1 MSAQLKITL
10 EDDQRSQLDRAT
22 EQSGKSLS
30 EEIRDRLSLS
40 FLLEMRGRDT
50 ADLLIALLRIADVV
64 EDEIGFDWSES
75 ERARA
80 TFVSAVVDQIMSYEF
95 RTNPNPVPR
104 RAGARPENSPK
115 SLGGFIA
122 RGYRRDR
129 RSKAPGLSSLARKY
143 SAEPPED
150 T

>member
-10 EDDQRSQLDRAT
+10 EDDQRSQLDSAT
-22 EQSGKSLS
+22 KQSGKSLS

-40 FLLEMRGRDT
+40 FLFEMRGQDT
-50 ADLLIALLRIADVV
+50 ADLLFALLRIADVV
-64 EDEIGFDWSES
+64 ADEIGFDWSES

-80 TFVSAVVDQIMSYEF
+80 TFVSAVVDQILSYEL
-95 RTNPNPVPR
+95 RTNPNPIPR
-104 RAGARPENSPK
+104 RGGARPDDSPE

-122 RGYRRDR
+122 RGYRRER
-129 RSKAPGLSSLARKY
+129 RLAAPGLSSLTRKY
-143 SAEPPED
+143 SVEPPED

>member
-10 EDDQRSQLDRAT
+10 DDDQRSQLDRAT

-30 EEIRDRLSLS
+30 EEIRERLSLS
-40 FLLEMRGRDT
+40 FLLEMRSRDT
-50 ADLLIALLRIADVV
+50 ADLLFALLRIADVV
-64 EDEIGFDWSES
+64 ADEIGFDWSEN

-80 TFVSAVVDQIMSYEF
+80 TFVSAVVDQIMSYEL
-95 RTNPNPVPR
+95 RTNPNPIPR
-104 RAGARPENSPK
+104 LGGARPDDSPEA
-115 SLGGFIA
+115 LGGFIA

-129 RSKAPGLSSLARKY
+129 RREAPGLSSLAKKY